1 MFHYC
6 LFLDKVFFNIKF
18 PLNLSKTLGC
28 VDKFFVTVNQFIL
41 SFFLFFFT
49 EKTFFFKI
57 KIC

>member
-41 SFFLFFFT
+41 SFFFFFFT
-49 EKTFFFKI
+49 EKTLFFKI

>member
-41 SFFLFFFT
+41 SFFFFFT
-49 EKTFFFKI
+49 EKTLFFFY
-57 KIC
+57 